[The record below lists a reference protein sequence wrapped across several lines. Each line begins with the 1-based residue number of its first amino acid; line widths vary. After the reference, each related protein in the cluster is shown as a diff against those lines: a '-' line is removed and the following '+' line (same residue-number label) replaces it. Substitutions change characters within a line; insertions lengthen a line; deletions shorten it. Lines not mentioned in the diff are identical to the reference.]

1 MKEGSSM
8 IDALDDNPTI
18 SFWIIGGAALLW
30 NLIGLMFYY
39 KQVTMT
45 PEDLAVF
52 TENQQAFL
60 LNAPIWATSA
70 HAIAVNAG
78 ILGSLLLLLR
88 RAWAVPLFVLSLAG
102 IVVQDLHAF
111 VLSDGLDVWGSE
123 AIILPAIVAVIAVAL
138 VWYSRAAKAK
148 RWLS

>member
-1 MKEGSSM
+1 M
-8 IDALDDNPTI
+8 IDALDDNPSI

-45 PEDLAVF
+45 PNDLAVF

-111 VLSDGLDVWGSE
+111 VLSDGLDVWGSD
-123 AIILPAIVAVIAVAL
+123 AIFLPAIVAVIAVAL
-138 VWYSRAAKAK
+138 VYYSHVSKAK

>member
-1 MKEGSSM
+1 M
-8 IDALDDNPTI
+8 IDALDDNPSI

-30 NLIGLMFYY
+30 NLVGLMFYY
-39 KQVTMT
+39 MQVTMT
-45 PEDLAVF
+45 PADLAVF
-52 TENQQAFL
+52 TEAQQAFL
-60 LNAPIWATSA
+60 LNAPVWATSA

-88 RAWAVPLFVLSLAG
+88 KGWAVLLFVVSLAG

-111 VLSDGLDVWGSE
+111 VLSDGLDVWGSD

-138 VWYSRAAKAK
+138 VYYSRAAKAR

>member
-8 IDALDDNPTI
+8 IDVLDDNPTI

-39 KQVTMT
+39 MQVTMT
-45 PEDLAVF
+45 PADLAVF

-60 LNAPIWATSA
+60 MNAPIWATSA

-88 RAWAVPLFVLSLAG
+88 RAWAVPLLMLSLAG

-111 VLSDGLDVWGSE
+111 VLGDGLDVWGSE

-138 VWYSRAAKAK
+138 VWYSRAVKAK